1 MAQVTRG
8 EIQDIL
14 TKYAA
19 QDPGYRK
26 ALIKNPKMVLEKQ
39 LNNQIPSWLKVK
51 AVEETADT
59 MFVVVPYVPKEG
71 EELPDGALE
80 MVAGGKGSSS
90 GGGSGGD
97 TYTCND
103 IKGVGTRVDITT
115 NASVF

>member
-1 MAQVTRG
+1 MSQVTRG
-8 EIQDIL
+8 EVQDIL

-26 ALIKNPKMVLEKQ
+26 ALLKNPRMVLEKQ
-39 LNNQIPSWLKVK
+39 LNNQIPSWLKIK
-51 AVEETADT
+51 TVEETADT

-80 MVAGGKGSSS
+80 MVAGGKGGGSGS
-90 GGGSGGD
+90 GGGDS
-97 TYTCND
+97 YTCND

-115 NASVF
+115 SVSVF